1 MLSAYLSI
9 ITLAVQYNLLRMLR
23 NLIALALVLACALNL
38 KAQDSCNVVFDL
50 FESDTACVGGAG
62 VYLPTVLPIGG
73 TYSGEGVTP
82 WGFFDVTGLTAGV
95 YEVTY
100 TADTAVCIGSG
111 SAFITLVESTPFT
124 LNGNFEVCG
133 PDSALMTSL
142 EGYTLTWDDGS
153 KEVAHTFYV
162 DSTYE
167 STVTFTNEAGC
178 VSSQNFVIYLN
189 DFSRVEVIV
198 PEQICYGE
206 EITIEIANA
215 NLVQWIPYDIYETS
229 VTGVFTQDST
239 LTAKVISS
247 ICDSIYHITIEVADS
262 IGFEL
267 ITDTTL
273 CPDQLGF
280 ATFTGTPL
288 SYRLQGFG
296 DFTDTISFSLND
308 DMTLRYIAI
317 GEFGCIADTF
327 INYIVD
333 DYPSISVT
341 APDSLCEGVTFDVY
355 ASGALDYLWIDNVL
369 GDTLMSGTQQ
379 DMQIIAEQS
388 LDWSITGYSLYGCGV
403 SEHVVVY
410 VDPTPEVR
418 IDSLTAF
425 CYDKPIALQASGAF
439 QYTWSNGLVNDVLE
453 FEGIRDTTFSV
464 MGATSIGCI
473 NYDTLS
479 MTMHELPVV
488 SAIGENVIC
497 EGDTATVRGL
507 GALRYVWEG
516 VLQGDTVQLTPLVD
530 STVNFVGYNV
540 YGCSDFSN
548 FNIQVNPAPIITF
561 SGANFICEGDSTSLS
576 VSSNGTIQ
584 WLGGLTAF
592 VIPVVP
598 ITDTTYVFS
607 AIGDNG
613 CPRTSSF
620 TVSVFPYPVLEVLGE
635 NVVCYGD
642 SLHLIATGT
651 DNYLWSN
658 GLTGGDV
665 SFVPAGSTTLLLYGS
680 SNEGCTTIYPFP
692 IEVHPRAS
700 VAFAFSA
707 DTLCESGSGVSWIA
721 SPQGGTLSG
730 DGIVNNWFD
739 LGSANQG
746 LNTVTYTYVNEFN
759 CESAAADQI
768 IVESC
773 LGLASLN
780 EDGLHVFPNPVS
792 DVLTIQLDGESGSY
806 RLLNNQGAVV
816 IAGLLNGRNQIN
828 VQELSSG
835 VYLLEVQGTSTNS
848 RKRIVK
854 L

>member
-1 MLSAYLSI
+1 
-9 ITLAVQYNLLRMLR
+9 MLR
-23 NLIALALVLACALNL
+23 NLIAMALVMVCALNL
-38 KAQDSCNVVFDL
+38 KAQDTCNVVFDL

-73 TYSGEGVTP
+73 TYSGDGVTP
-82 WGFFDVTGLTAGV
+82 WGFFDVTGLAAGV

-142 EGYTLTWDDGS
+142 EGYILTWDDAS
-153 KEVAHTFYV
+153 KEAAHTFFV

-189 DFSRVEVIV
+189 DFSRVEVIA

-215 NLVQWIPYDIYETS
+215 NLVQWIPYEIYENS
-229 VTGVFTQDST
+229 ITGVFTQDSV

-247 ICDSIYHITIEVADS
+247 ICDSIYHITIEVAAAIEYD
-262 IGFEL
+262 I
-267 ITDTTL
+267 ITDTII
-273 CPDQLGF
+273 CNGQLGHAIF
-280 ATFTGTPL
+280 IGSDL
-288 SYRLQGFG
+288 GCRLVGFG
-296 DFTDTISFSLND
+296 DFTDSISFSLSD
-308 DMTLRYIAI
+308 DLVLEFIAN
-317 GEFGCIADTF
+317 GEFNCYADTL
-327 INYIVD
+327 ISYIVD
-333 DYPSISVT
+333 DYPNLSVT
-341 APDSLCEGVTFDVY
+341 APDSLCEGATFDVY
-355 ASGALDYLWIDNVL
+355 ASGALDYLWIDNVV
-369 GDTLMSGTQQ
+369 GDTLMLGTQQ
-379 DMQIIAEQS
+379 DMQLIAEQS
-388 LDWSITGYSLYGCGV
+388 LDWSIIGYSIYGCGV

-439 QYTWSNGLVNDVLE
+439 QYTWSNGFVGDVLE
-453 FEGIRDTTFSV
+453 FEGIIDTTFSV

-479 MTMHELPVV
+479 MTMHEVPVV

-516 VLQGDTVQLTPLVD
+516 ILEGDTVQLTPIAD

-548 FNIQVNPAPIITF
+548 FNIHVNPAPFIAF
-561 SGANFICEGDSTSLS
+561 SGTDFICAGDSSSLS
-576 VSSNGTIQ
+576 VSSDGSIQ
-584 WLGGLTAF
+584 WLGGSTAW
-592 VIPVVP
+592 VIPIEP
-598 ITDTTYVFS
+598 LEDTTYVVTS
-607 AIGDNG
+607 IGDNG

-620 TVSVFPYPVLEVLGE
+620 AVSVFPYPVLDVLGE
-635 NVVCYGD
+635 NVACYGD
-642 SLHLIATGT
+642 SLYLIATGA
-651 DNYLWSN
+651 DNYSWSN

-665 SFVPAGSTTLLLYGS
+665 SFVPAGSTTLLLFGS
-680 SNEGCTTIYPFP
+680 SSEGCTTVYPFP
-692 IEVHPRAS
+692 IDIHPRAS

-759 CESAAADQI
+759 CESVAADQI
-768 IVESC
+768 VVESC
-773 LGLASLN
+773 LGLASLD
-780 EDGLHVFPNPVS
+780 EEGLHVFPNPMS
-792 DVLTIQLDGESGSY
+792 DVLTIQFDGHAGSY

-816 IAGLLNGRNQIN
+816 ITGLWNGRNQID
-828 VQELSSG
+828 VQQLASG
-835 VYLLEVQGTSTNS
+835 VYILEVQGASTNS